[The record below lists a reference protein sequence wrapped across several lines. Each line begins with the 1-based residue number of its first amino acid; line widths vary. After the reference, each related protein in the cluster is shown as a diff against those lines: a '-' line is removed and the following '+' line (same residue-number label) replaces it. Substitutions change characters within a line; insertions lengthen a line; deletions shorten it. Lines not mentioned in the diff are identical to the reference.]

1 MLDQSGKARE
11 TSAVSR
17 VANLF
22 PNADPRIV
30 SALAS
35 QADALRRYIAQVNQL
50 TWAEVD
56 ELLNAFLPEGF
67 GDSTLRATG

>member
-30 SALAS
+30 SALA
-35 QADALRRYIAQVNQL
+35 LFR
-50 TWAEVD
+50 
-56 ELLNAFLPEGF
+56 
-67 GDSTLRATG
+67 